1 MMKVVIFTLLAAQG
15 YVLQAADDVQLA
27 LTLRA
32 QTDFD
37 RVILSGAPMLRDATA
52 CIQSEAALVPVA
64 PAEDQ
69 PIVHFRKGYC
79 MLANAGITADP
90 AAWQGAAAEFDR
102 AIAAWPMRVAALLR
116 KKLPMEP
123 VSSAVRV
130 LAQVARLKANDGTA
144 DSAALG
150 TAIDAR
156 ACPAG
161 VMAPWLCEEIL
172 GMGRQWQ
179 GWLALRAGDLD
190 AAARDF
196 TGTAGWNS
204 WVSGR
209 KAFRSARYA
218 QAAADDQSAIADWSA
233 ARRQEP
239 IPMLARIAPPTDL
252 SAAYT
257 ELGGAQLLAGNPT
270 AAILSLTQAVKE
282 RSANAQALY
291 LRGRAQEIAGRTDA
305 AQSDYSLASRVAFA
319 NATDLATGEA
329 HLYRGILLYRR
340 ARYSEAEDEFSSAL
354 SFEIAAPM
362 RADAG
367 AWRRLAAV
375 KTGACEASRAA
386 LEQALPTVSPYFP
399 KDEARNAMAACVD
412 SPARE

>member
-1 MMKVVIFTLLAAQG
+1 ML
-15 YVLQAADDVQLA
+15 AADDVQLA

-52 CIQSEAALVPVA
+52 CIQSEAALSPVA
-64 PAEDQ
+64 PPEDQ
-69 PIVHFRKGYC
+69 PVVHFRKGYC
-79 MLANAGITADP
+79 TLAEAGITRDLS
-90 AAWQGAAAEFDR
+90 AWQGAAAEFDR
-102 AIAAWPMRVAALLR
+102 ALSAWPLRVAALMR

-123 VSSAVRV
+123 APSAFRV
-130 LAQVARLKANDGTA
+130 LAEVARLEANDGA
-144 DSAALG
+144 SDGALASAMG
-150 TAIDAR
+150 TR
-156 ACPAG
+156 SCPAG
-161 VMAPWLCEEIL
+161 PISPALCEEVL
-172 GMGRQWQ
+172 GIGRQWL
-179 GWLALRAGDLD
+179 GWLALRSGDLG

-196 TGTAGWNS
+196 ADTPGWNS
-204 WVSGR
+204 WVAGR
-209 KAFRSARYA
+209 QALLSARYSEA
-218 QAAADDQSAIADWSA
+218 VADDLRAIADWTA

-239 IPMLARIAPPTDL
+239 LPMLARIAPPADL

-257 ELGGAQLLAGNPT
+257 ELGGAQLLARNST
-270 AAILSLTQAVKE
+270 AAIASLTQAVKE
-282 RSANAQALY
+282 RSTNAQALY
-291 LRGRAQEIAGRTDA
+291 LRGRAEEIAGRADA

-354 SFEIAAPM
+354 NFDIAAGM

-375 KTGACEASRAA
+375 KTGACGASRAA

-399 KDEARNAMAACVD
+399 KEEARTAMAVCSE